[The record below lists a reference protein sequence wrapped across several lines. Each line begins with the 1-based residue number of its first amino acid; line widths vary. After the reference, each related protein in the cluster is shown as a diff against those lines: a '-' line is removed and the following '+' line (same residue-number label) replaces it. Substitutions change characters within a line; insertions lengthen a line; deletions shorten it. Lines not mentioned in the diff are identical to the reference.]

1 MRNFMAASNHVS
13 KLDPNWIELW
23 NLDCR
28 AICPTIHSDSRIA
41 LIGMNILVA
50 CDSFKDA
57 LPADAVCRAIAA
69 GLRKSHPGAAITE
82 MPLSDGGEG
91 LLDVLGQALKLGWID
106 IKACDPLGRPV
117 MARYGLSADGTTAV
131 VEMARASG
139 LQLLTM
145 DERDPLATSTYGT
158 GQLLADA
165 RARGAKRALLA
176 IGGSATNDA
185 GIGAA
190 AALGWSF
197 LDTNNQPVTPDGGH
211 LQDIVRLVSAE
222 PPFETMDVLCDVTN
236 PLFGPTGAAW
246 IYGRQKGGSDTV
258 LAELDEGLNH
268 IADVVKAQTGR
279 DVAQMPGAG
288 AAGGLGYGA
297 VAFLGAQLRRGIEVV
312 LDMTGFEAAAAKA
325 DLIITGEG
333 HLDGQSAQG
342 KLIQGL
348 CGRAQGKPVI
358 ALCGKLSASPEQV
371 KAIGLKIAYSI
382 NKEERPLAEMLANTA
397 INLEKTAAELLL

>member
-1 MRNFMAASNHVS
+1 
-13 KLDPNWIELW
+13 
-23 NLDCR
+23 
-28 AICPTIHSDSRIA
+28 
-41 LIGMNILVA
+41 MNILVA

-69 GLRKSHPGAAITE
+69 GLQHSHPGAAVTE

-91 LLDVLGQALKLGWID
+91 LLDVLGQALDLRWIELPVS
-106 IKACDPLGRPV
+106 DPLGRTV
-117 MARYGLSADGTTAV
+117 MARYGLSADGATAV

-139 LQLLTM
+139 LQLLTL
-145 DERDPLATSTYGT
+145 DERDPRKTSTFGT

-165 RARGAKRALLA
+165 RTRGARHALLA

-190 AALGWSF
+190 AALGWGFADCGGKAVPS
-197 LDTNNQPVTPDGGH
+197 DGGH
-211 LQDIVRLVSAE
+211 LKDIAQLIAA
-222 PPFETMDVLCDVTN
+222 PAPFEKMEVLCDVTN
-236 PLFGPTGAAW
+236 PLFGSTGAAW
-246 IYGRQKGGSDTV
+246 IYGRQKGGSDAV
-258 LAELDEGLNH
+258 LAELDDGLKH
-268 IADVVKAQTGR
+268 LADLVTAQLGR
-279 DVAQMPGAG
+279 DVANMPGAG

-297 VAFLGAQLRRGIEVV
+297 VAFLSAHLRRGIEIV
-312 LDMTGFEAAAAKA
+312 LDITGFDAAARAA

-348 CGRAQGKPVI
+348 CGHAHGTPVI
-358 ALCGKLSASPEQV
+358 ALCGKLSASPEQI
-371 KAIGLKIAYSI
+371 AEIGLKAAYSI

-397 INLEKTAAELLL
+397 VNLEKTAAALTL

>member
-1 MRNFMAASNHVS
+1 
-13 KLDPNWIELW
+13 
-23 NLDCR
+23 
-28 AICPTIHSDSRIA
+28 
-41 LIGMNILVA
+41 MNILVA

-69 GLRKSHPGAAITE
+69 GLKKSHPGATVTQ

-91 LLDVLGQALKLGWID
+91 LLDVLGQALDLGWIE
-106 IKACDPLGRPV
+106 KQVADPLGRTV
-117 MARYGLSADGTTAV
+117 TARYGLSADGVTAV

-139 LQLLTM
+139 LQLLSQE
-145 DERDPLATSTYGT
+145 ERDPRLTSTFGT
-158 GQLLADA
+158 GALLADA
-165 RARGAKRALLA
+165 RARGARHALLA

-190 AALGWSF
+190 AALGWGF
-197 LDTNNQPVTPDGGH
+197 LDSNGKPVTLDGGH
-211 LQDIVRLVSAE
+211 VKDIAKLVSAP
-222 PPFETMDVLCDVTN
+222 PPFEKMDVLCDVTN

-258 LAELDEGLNH
+258 LAELDDGLKH
-268 IADVVKAQTGR
+268 LAALVKAQLGR
-279 DVAQMPGAG
+279 DVADMPGAG

-297 VAFLGAQLRRGIEVV
+297 VAFLGAEFRRGIEVV
-312 LDMTGFEAAAAKA
+312 LDMTKFDAAARAA

-348 CGRAQGKPVI
+348 CGRSNGTPVI
-358 ALCGKLSASPEQV
+358 AFCGKLSASPQQV
-371 KAIGLKIAYSI
+371 AEIGLKAAYLI
-382 NKEERPLAEMLANTA
+382 NTEERPLVEMLANTA
-397 INLEKTAAELLL
+397 VNLEKTAAALSI

>member
-1 MRNFMAASNHVS
+1 
-13 KLDPNWIELW
+13 
-23 NLDCR
+23 
-28 AICPTIHSDSRIA
+28 
-41 LIGMNILVA
+41 MNILVA

-69 GLRKSHPGAAITE
+69 GLKKNHPGATVSE

-91 LLDVLGQALKLGWID
+91 LLDVLGQALALKWIE
-106 IKACDPLGRPV
+106 IKAADPLGREV
-117 MARYGLSADGTTAV
+117 MARYGVSADGITAV
-131 VEMARASG
+131 VELPRASG
-139 LQLLTM
+139 LQLLTLA
-145 DERDPLATSTYGT
+145 ERDPLKTSTYGT

-190 AALGWSF
+190 AALGWRF
-197 LDTNNQPVTPDGGH
+197 LNANNQPVAQDGGH
-211 LQDIVRLVSAE
+211 LKDIVRLVSAE
-222 PPFETMDVLCDVTN
+222 PPFQTMDVLCDVTN
-236 PLFGPTGAAW
+236 PLFGPRGAAW
-246 IYGRQKGGSDTV
+246 VYGRQKGGNDAG
-258 LAELDEGLNH
+258 LAELDDGLKH
-268 IADVVKAQTGR
+268 IAEVVKAQTGR

-312 LDMTGFEAAAAKA
+312 LDITGFEAAAARA

-348 CGRAQGKPVI
+348 CGRSGGKPVI
-358 ALCGKLSASPEQV
+358 ALCGKLSASPEEIR
-371 KAIGLKIAYSI
+371 AIGLKAAYSI
-382 NKEERPLAEMLANTA
+382 NREERPLAEMLANTA
-397 INLEKTAAELLL
+397 VNLEKTAASLAV